1 MFSRNYLKNMKNK
14 KIKICF
20 VIVNRANYGRIKILL
35 QKLNKNSKFKLQ
47 IILCSSALLNKYGE
61 LNKILMKDGLKI
73 DFKIYSNI
81 EGENLISMTKTA
93 GHLISDLTTC
103 LSHLKPDMVVTV
115 GDRFET
121 IATAIS
127 ASYLNKFLVHI
138 QGGEL
143 SGSIDES
150 IRHAVT
156 KFSHLHL
163 VATKSS
169 KTNVIQLG
177 ENPKNVHNVGC
188 PSIDEILN
196 ISLKKKVNL
205 SNSLYGG
212 GTGNL
217 VNLDKDYI
225 VCLAHP
231 DTRIEEE
238 NKVLINSMIK
248 AIIKIKMQ
256 TIILWPNIDAGSN
269 LISRAMRVLQQS
281 IQKKVP
287 INFYKNF
294 SNDDYYRILKMSKC
308 LVGNSSSGIR
318 ECSFLGVPVVNIGK
332 RQDYRERGKNVVD
345 VKPVEEEITKAIKF
359 QIKKTY
365 KKQNIYG
372 DGKSSDKIIHILA
385 NTKIDIIKRF
395 YKRT

>member
-1 MFSRNYLKNMKNK
+1 MKNK

-35 QKLNKNSKFKLQ
+35 QKLNKHPKFNLQ
-47 IILCSSALLNKYGE
+47 IILCSSALLHKYGE
-61 LNKILMKDGLKI
+61 LNKILKNDRLKV

-103 LSHLKPDMVVTV
+103 LSHLKSDMVVTI

-156 KFSHLHL
+156 KFSHLHF
-163 VATKSS
+163 VATNSS
-169 KTNVIQLG
+169 KNNVIQLG

-188 PSIDEILN
+188 PSIDEILK
-196 ISLKKKVNL
+196 ISFKKKVNL
-205 SNSLYGG
+205 NNSLYKG

-217 VNLDKDYI
+217 INLDKDYI
-225 VCLAHP
+225 VCLVHP

-238 NKVLINSMIK
+238 NKILVDNMIK
-248 AIIKIKMQ
+248 AIVKVKMQ
-256 TIILWPNIDAGSN
+256 TIILWSNIDAGSD
-269 LISRAMRVLQQS
+269 LISRAMRALQQS
-281 IQKKVP
+281 IGKKVP

-294 SNDDYYRILKMSKC
+294 SNDDYYRILKRSKC
-308 LVGNSSSGIR
+308 LIGNSSSGIR

-332 RQDYRERGKNVVD
+332 RQDQRERGKNVVD
-345 VKPVEEEITKAIKF
+345 VKSDEIEIIKAIKL
-359 QIKKTY
+359 QTKKTY
-365 KKQNIYG
+365 KKQIIYG
-372 DGKSSDKIIHILA
+372 NGKSSDKIIKILA
-385 NTKIDIIKRF
+385 STKIDILKRF
-395 YKRT
+395 YKKN

>member
-1 MFSRNYLKNMKNK
+1 MKNK

-35 QKLNKNSKFKLQ
+35 QKLNKNSRFKLQ
-47 IILCSSALLNKYGE
+47 IILTSSSLLHKYGE
-61 LNKILMKDGLKI
+61 IDKIVRKDGLKI
-73 DFKIYSNI
+73 DFKIFSNI

-103 LSHLKPDMVVTV
+103 LTHLNPDMVVTI

-127 ASYLNKFLVHI
+127 ATYLNKFLIHI

-156 KFSHLHL
+156 KFSHLHF

-169 KTNVIQLG
+169 KKNVIPMG

-188 PSIDEILN
+188 PSIDEILKT
-196 ISLKKKVNL
+196 SFKKKVNL
-205 SNSLYGG
+205 KNKLYSG

-217 VNLDKDYI
+217 IDLNKDYI
-225 VCLAHP
+225 ICLAHP
-231 DTRIEEE
+231 DTRVGINNKNMIE
-238 NKVLINSMIK
+238 NLIK
-248 AIIKIKMQ
+248 AITKINIQ
-256 TIILWPNIDAGSN
+256 TIILWPNIDGGSN
-269 LISRAMRVLQQS
+269 FMSSYLRIFQQTLP
-281 IQKKVP
+281 KKAPV
-287 INFYKNF
+287 NFYKNF
-294 SNDDYYRILKMSKC
+294 SNDDYYRLLKKSKC

-318 ECSFLGVPVVNIGK
+318 ECSFLGVPVVNIGD
-332 RQDYRERGKNVVD
+332 RQEYRERGKNVLD
-345 VKPVEEEITKAIKF
+345 VKPFENEIIKAIKF
-359 QIKKTY
+359 QINKKY
-365 KKQNIYG
+365 KKENIYG
-372 DGKSSDKIIHILA
+372 DGKTSNRIIKILT
-385 NTKIDIIKRF
+385 NTKIEITKRF
-395 YKRT
+395 HKKK